1 MATVHVSHSIGDLA
15 RDMARIPAK
24 AIREGGKVVRKNG
37 REGTTL
43 AKRFAQEL
51 SGPHGTAYF
60 KRISGESTGALEYEY
75 GPHAGGVPVGGG
87 WRHGT
92 PNTELE
98 RSLDVIGPKFAKGI
112 DAMVD
117 DLFWT

>member
-1 MATVHVSHSIGDLA
+1 MATVRVTHSIGDLA
-15 RDMARIPAK
+15 RDCAAIPGKMRA
-24 AIREGGKVVRKNG
+24 EGSKVVRKNG
-37 REGTTL
+37 AAGTKL
-43 AKRFAQEL
+43 AQRFAREL
-51 SGPHGTAYF
+51 SGPHGTAYW

-98 RSLDVIGPKFAKGI
+98 RSLDVIGPKFAKDVG
-112 DAMVD
+112 DMAD
-117 DLFWT
+117 GLFW

>member
-1 MATVHVSHSIGDLA
+1 MATVRVEHSIGDLA
-15 RDMARIPAK
+15 RDMARIPPK
-24 AIREGGKVVRKNG
+24 AIREGAKVVRKNG
-37 REGTTL
+37 REGTKL
-43 AKRFAQEL
+43 AQRFAQEL
-51 SGPHGTAYF
+51 SGPHGKSYW
-60 KRISGESTGALEYEY
+60 KRITGESTGALEYEY

-98 RSLDVIGPKFAKGI
+98 RSLDVVGQKFAKDV

-117 DLFWT
+117 GLFW